1 MPARASLGR
10 HCPASRCA
18 PCVSGYPSCPAARP
32 CNSCSAASP
41 TAPPD
46 TPSAACCWTTANEPP
61 HEIPP
66 FGQDSAGAPVIR
78 RGVLARLLVFTVIAV
93 LGIGYVLYEYVG
105 VGAALLGRQY
115 TVYLDLPDSG
125 GIFSTASVTYRGV
138 EIGRVGAITLRPGGI
153 RVALNLSTS
162 YKIPSNVAAYVATGS
177 PIGEQYVDLR

>member
-1 MPARASLGR
+1 
-10 HCPASRCA
+10 
-18 PCVSGYPSCPAARP
+18 
-32 CNSCSAASP
+32 
-41 TAPPD
+41 
-46 TPSAACCWTTANEPP
+46 
-61 HEIPP
+61 
-66 FGQDSAGAPVIR
+66 VIR

-162 YKIPSNVAAYVATGS
+162 YKIPSNVAAYVATGEPLRVAGAFAIDGRS
-177 PIGEQYVDLR
+177 AVFVDGVDGDPSNVVGLSLPLLRRLLAELGVAVTSLWR